1 MTNFKNMSRI
11 NKEISELIQESNLD
25 EDIFKMIKASLS
37 EEKIK
42 GEFKF
47 RYMLS
52 EIL

>member
-1 MTNFKNMSRI
+1 MIDFKNTIRI
-11 NKEISELIQESNLD
+11 NKEIAEPIQESNLD

-37 EEKIK
+37 EERIK